1 MGSAD
6 KAFNGMLWSV
16 VVNLVT
22 AVYGFVVTPLLI
34 KYFGRSE
41 YGLIA
46 LATSINAYMQLMD
59 MGLSST
65 NVRFFSNWLTKGDTD
80 RVKKLLQTCTVF
92 YGIVGVINAA
102 VLITLSFF
110 TSDIFNV
117 AVEQGNALREM
128 LWVLSGVAIINW
140 LTSSYGQLISA
151 TENVAWVQKRTLF
164 TKVAMILVVIAT
176 LTLRL
181 SIFQYFVLTLLAGLI
196 TLPATII
203 KVKREAPY
211 VSFKARFDKTV
222 FKEILPYSLS
232 IFSFGVFQ
240 FTYNNLRPVIL
251 GIRGDIES
259 VTDYGVISSIAAL
272 VSMVGGV
279 FIGALLPASSRIVAN
294 GDEEKYYRVAYKG
307 THYITMIL
315 CFCAFGLMV
324 IDEDLMMIYVGEEF
338 MHLIPWLNVWLLLT
352 ITGNVSCI
360 SSLILAGTNIRPL
373 TYSSFVAAAAALI
386 VCWFAVP
393 RFQAGGAVMA
403 MIAYNVL
410 QQLFYYIYYWPRIL
424 KINSWK
430 IFFKTDIPF
439 LLLGSV
445 LVLILK
451 NIPHFDNHLINI
463 LLFGCGFAVLYLSI
477 TYVILDKTDREYI
490 LSLIRRR

>member
-59 MGLSST
+59 MGFSST

-117 AVEQGNALREM
+117 AVEQGNVLREM

-164 TKVAMILVVIAT
+164 T
-176 LTLRL
+176 
-181 SIFQYFVLTLLAGLI
+181 
-196 TLPATII
+196 
-203 KVKREAPY
+203 REMERN
-211 VSFKARFDKTV
+211 SHW
-222 FKEILPYSLS
+222 E
-232 IFSFGVFQ
+232 
-240 FTYNNLRPVIL
+240 
-251 GIRGDIES
+251 
-259 VTDYGVISSIAAL
+259 
-272 VSMVGGV
+272 
-279 FIGALLPASSRIVAN
+279 
-294 GDEEKYYRVAYKG
+294 
-307 THYITMIL
+307 
-315 CFCAFGLMV
+315 
-324 IDEDLMMIYVGEEF
+324 
-338 MHLIPWLNVWLLLT
+338 LLL
-352 ITGNVSCI
+352 
-360 SSLILAGTNIRPL
+360 
-373 TYSSFVAAAAALI
+373 
-386 VCWFAVP
+386 
-393 RFQAGGAVMA
+393 
-403 MIAYNVL
+403 
-410 QQLFYYIYYWPRIL
+410 
-424 KINSWK
+424 
-430 IFFKTDIPF
+430 
-439 LLLGSV
+439 
-445 LVLILK
+445 
-451 NIPHFDNHLINI
+451 
-463 LLFGCGFAVLYLSI
+463 
-477 TYVILDKTDREYI
+477 
-490 LSLIRRR
+490 